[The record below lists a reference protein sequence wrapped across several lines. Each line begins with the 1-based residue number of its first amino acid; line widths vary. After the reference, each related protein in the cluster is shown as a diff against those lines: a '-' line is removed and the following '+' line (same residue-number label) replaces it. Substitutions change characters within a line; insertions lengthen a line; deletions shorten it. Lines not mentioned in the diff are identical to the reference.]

1 MRVSLL
7 TSLLILLLDASS
19 TKIFDPTALPAQIAE
34 TAVSKIFVKEAS
46 GRSLGKT
53 CRKLIGLYTDER
65 CFKYDCLECG
75 TRAILSGFCLK
86 IFL

>member
-53 CRKLIGLYTDER
+53 CRKLTDER